1 REAMGKNT
9 LVDSNLLE
17 ETKESSGLMKGKQPN
32 SFVGTTKNGHVDHSK
47 LESSNFPDLG
57 YVPLRA
63 DSNRIGGCPRLFTPS
78 LRDCVTFTVLLIWT
92 PSQVLWMFCR
102 IAQNTADQDALGD
115 EVYMCDQYVANM
127 DSEMAENTSDSVWA
141 DISGYSSC
149 SGPS

>member
-1 REAMGKNT
+1 M
-9 LVDSNLLE
+9 
-17 ETKESSGLMKGKQPN
+17 
-32 SFVGTTKNGHVDHSK
+32 
-47 LESSNFPDLG
+47 NFYQHL
-57 YVPLRA
+57 
-63 DSNRIGGCPRLFTPS
+63 
-78 LRDCVTFTVLLIWT
+78 LLIWT

-127 DSEMAENTSDSVWA
+127 DSETAENTSDSVWA